1 MCSSDLKKFY
11 LISSLLLATLLAEAK
26 RRAPA
31 EVLPV
36 TVGNIEYSAPH
47 RKGTHKQMGF
57 IEARELK
64 SGELIW
70 SRQIYIVLYIP
81 GLVGDVQDVF
91 IKSITVEGN
100 NLIITNERNSKY
112 QLDLNS
118 LEVKVL
124 KGSLVEDVTYLKKL
138 LK

>member
-1 MCSSDLKKFY
+1 MVKKFS

-26 RRAPA
+26 RGVPT

-47 RKGTHKQMGF
+47 RNGTHKQMGF
-57 IEARELK
+57 IEARVPK

-70 SRQIYIVLYIP
+70 SRQIYAVKYDPDLE
-81 GLVGDVQDVF
+81 GDVQDVF

-100 NLIITNERNSKY
+100 NLIIINEKNSKY
-112 QLDLNS
+112 QLNLNS

-124 KGSLVEDVTYLKKL
+124 HGSLVEETKIRPLKK
-138 LK
+138 

>member
-1 MCSSDLKKFY
+1 MGVPIAMIKKFY

-26 RRAPA
+26 RGAPA

-47 RKGTHKQMGF
+47 RNGTHKQMGF

-124 KGSLVEDVTYLKKL
+124 KGSLVEETKFTR
-138 LK
+138 

>member
-1 MCSSDLKKFY
+1 MVKKFS

-26 RRAPA
+26 RGAPA
-31 EVLPV
+31 EVLPL

-47 RKGTHKQMGF
+47 RNDTQKQMGF
-57 IEARELK
+57 IEARDLK
-64 SGELIW
+64 SGKIIW
-70 SRQIYIVLYIP
+70 SRQIYTVKYDPDLE
-81 GLVGDVQDVF
+81 GDVQDVF
-91 IKSITVEGN
+91 IKSITVESN

-124 KGSLVEDVTYLKKL
+124 QGSLVEETNFTR
-138 LK
+138 